1 MHVQCSA
8 PYAPAT
14 GPVTAPSRLEGRLTE
29 WELLD
34 NMRVGA
40 FSHFREN
47 NQRAFAA
54 LDGSVLCHHG
64 ADRNR
69 PPSLDPPAS
78 LFAHC
83 FTASLMS
90 HF

>member
-1 MHVQCSA
+1 MQCTVCA
-8 PYAPAT
+8 GH
-14 GPVTAPSRLEGRLTE
+14 GPRHGTLSPRRPPHRSLTE